1 MFVFVK
7 CRGVRRFV
15 AFAVLRI
22 DSYPIHCITE
32 AMTSCLNEQTPLK
45 NNWEKL
51 MRPIVDQLKLLIRFN
66 PKMKCVE
73 LKVFVWLVVHPQTS
87 PHTVD
92 SSCLQK
98 GEDYIHAFMLG
109 FDIDDAV
116 ALLRLDDLYIGAAAA
131 SP

>member
-1 MFVFVK
+1 
-7 CRGVRRFV
+7 
-15 AFAVLRI
+15 
-22 DSYPIHCITE
+22 
-32 AMTSCLNEQTPLK
+32 
-45 NNWEKL
+45 

-66 PKMKCVE
+66 PKTRCVE
-73 LKVFVWLVVHPQTS
+73 LKVLLVVFFEEQTS

-116 ALLRLDDLYIGAAAA
+116 ALLRLDDLYIGIGVDR
-131 SP
+131 SVRSRDF